1 MLAKIWLLVRSERKA
16 ENFKNPAIFLWP
28 AGTYCLNMAI
38 SEFFPWK
45 SGNFGTKILCMSC
58 TGLFFLGQVAKVQK
72 KKNCITKV
80 WGGQFYTGKC
90 KFHTREWGA
99 AKFLHAR
106 ILPLKCRMTSNVGI
120 LFCKIPLLRVS
131 PYSENLC
138 FVISCH
144 TGLPQYYAR

>member
-1 MLAKIWLLVRSERKA
+1 
-16 ENFKNPAIFLWP
+16 
-28 AGTYCLNMAI
+28 MAI
-38 SEFFPWK
+38 SDFFPLKIWQLWHK
-45 SGNFGTKILCMSC
+45 NSLYELHRSFFFG
-58 TGLFFLGQVAKVQK
+58 AKRQKFKKKKK
-72 KKNCITKV
+72 KKNCIIKV

-90 KFHTREWGA
+90 KFYNWEWGA

-106 ILPLKCRMTSNVGI
+106 IVPLKCRMTSHVGI